1 MLRVE
6 IQSAEPVADLFCSGR
21 IVLGVEAETLRCMVS
36 SRLEPQLVLHMA
48 SVSAID
54 AAGLG
59 LLVELHHWAQKR
71 HASLMIADPSIRVE
85 KLLAL
90 TKLDCVLPVRSSDQI
105 DSPQPSEDEWR
116 TMTA

>member
-6 IQSAEPVADLFCSGR
+6 IQSTEPIADLFCSGR

-36 SRLEPQLVLHMA
+36 SRPEPQLVLHMA

-71 HASLMIADPSIRVE
+71 NVSLTIADPSSRVE
-85 KLLAL
+85 KLLAM
-90 TKLDCVLPVRSSDQI
+90 TNLDRVLPVRNSGVLQIAERSS
-105 DSPQPSEDEWR
+105 EEWR

>member
-6 IQSAEPVADLFCSGR
+6 IQTAEPVANLLCSGR

-36 SRLEPQLVLHMA
+36 SRLEQQLVLYLG

-59 LLVELHHWAQKR
+59 LLVELHHWAQRR
-71 HASLMIADPSIRVE
+71 HASLTIADPSSRVE

-90 TKLDCVLPVRSSDQI
+90 TRLDRVLQVRNCG
-105 DSPQPSEDEWR
+105 PSEAVECPQDEWR

>member
-6 IQSAEPVADLFCSGR
+6 IQSAEPTADLFCSGR

-71 HASLMIADPSIRVE
+71 NVTLTIADPSNRVE
-85 KLLAL
+85 KLLTL
-90 TKLDCVLPVRSSDQI
+90 TKLDRVLTVRNSGALQVPERSS
-105 DSPQPSEDEWR
+105 DEWR

>member
-6 IQSAEPVADLFCSGR
+6 IQSAEPVAHLFCCGR
-21 IVLGVEAETLRCMVS
+21 IVLGVEAETLRCMVN
-36 SRLEPQLVLHMA
+36 SRPEKQLVLHMG
-48 SVSAID
+48 SVYAID

-59 LLVELHHWAQKR
+59 LLVELY
-71 HASLMIADPSIRVE
+71 HASERRRASLIIADPSSRVE

-90 TKLDCVLPVRSSDQI
+90 TKLDRVLAVRTADVLKSAEC
-105 DSPQPSEDEWR
+105 PSNEWR